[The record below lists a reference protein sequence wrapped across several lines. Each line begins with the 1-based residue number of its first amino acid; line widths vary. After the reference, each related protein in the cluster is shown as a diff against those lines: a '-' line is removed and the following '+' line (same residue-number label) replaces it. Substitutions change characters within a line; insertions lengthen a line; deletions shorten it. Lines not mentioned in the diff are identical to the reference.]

1 MKRLNIILSVFF
13 LVTSTF
19 LLTSI
24 PMQVSLDLGQWAVL
38 ACIVLIGYLEAYLF
52 FDNYLNFV
60 IREQR
65 QDIAKAWREGNG
77 RGYDMGHYDGYRQGR
92 DDLKKEQSQDSMD
105 AIVDQDLIDLGQ
117 F

>member
-24 PMQVSLDLGQWAVL
+24 PTQVNLDFGQWLVL
-38 ACIVLIGYLEAYLF
+38 ACIVLIGYLESYLF

-65 QDIAKAWREGNG
+65 QDIAKAWKEGHEH
-77 RGYDMGHYDGYRQGR
+77 GYRLGEYDGYEAGHNNGMR
-92 DDLKKEQSQDSMD
+92 EQSK
-105 AIVDQDLIDLGQ
+105 
-117 F
+117 

>member
-24 PMQVSLDLGQWAVL
+24 PMQVSLDFGQWLVL

-60 IREQR
+60 IKEQR
-65 QDIAKAWREGNG
+65 KDIGKAWKEGH
-77 RGYDMGHYDGYRQGR
+77 DHGYRQGEYDGYEAGHNNGMR
-92 DDLKKEQSQDSMD
+92 EQP
-105 AIVDQDLIDLGQ
+105 LNN
-117 F
+117 